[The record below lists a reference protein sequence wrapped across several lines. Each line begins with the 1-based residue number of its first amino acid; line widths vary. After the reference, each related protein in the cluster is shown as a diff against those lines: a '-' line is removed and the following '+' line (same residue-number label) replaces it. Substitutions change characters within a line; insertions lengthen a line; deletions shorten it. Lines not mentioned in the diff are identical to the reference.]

1 MVWIIAALSINYY
14 HTPLK
19 DVRNVDL
26 ISSSSDSDQPVL
38 AIVVLN
44 TKSLDSWVHVLRRED
59 HIEYMWPNIYISPQG
74 RKDGTRLPC
83 YLRLSEPDAL
93 A

>member
-1 MVWIIAALSINYY
+1 MINSY
-14 HTPLK
+14 HAPLENAQ
-19 DVRNVDL
+19 NVDFV
-26 ISSSSDSDQPVL
+26 SSESDSDQPVL

-44 TKSLDSWVHVLRRED
+44 TKYLDSWVHILRRED

-74 RKDGTRLPC
+74 QKDGTRLPHSPQ
-83 YLRLSEPDAL
+83 LSEPDAL

>member
-1 MVWIIAALSINYY
+1 MIN
-14 HTPLK
+14 HHHAPLE
-19 DVRNVDL
+19 DAQNVDL
-26 ISSSSDSDQPVL
+26 VSSESDSDQPVL

-44 TKSLDSWVHVLRRED
+44 TKYLDSWVHVLRRED

-74 RKDGTRLPC
+74 RKDGTCLLRSP
-83 YLRLSEPDAL
+83 RLSEPDAI